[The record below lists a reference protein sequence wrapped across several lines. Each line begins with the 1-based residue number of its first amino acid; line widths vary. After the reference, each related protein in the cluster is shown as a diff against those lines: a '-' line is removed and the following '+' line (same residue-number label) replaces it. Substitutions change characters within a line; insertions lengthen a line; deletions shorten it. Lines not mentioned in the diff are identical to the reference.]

1 MKPTRRIFVAGLTG
15 AGLWAAAPGLASAQS
30 RTSPDGQGWYRAG
43 INAEDY
49 IFHTGSQG
57 IGRRGQRMSD
67 ADELRSRVFQDSLA
81 FPPPEGLDAVS
92 IRSKPAARPGGM
104 GTLSRTLPAR
114 RFLGKRVRLSANIHT
129 ERAGRVQ
136 MWMKV
141 TGAHDRVLAF
151 DDMQSRPL
159 RGTTR
164 WRRYSIVLNVPAN
177 AVEISYGFL
186 LAGSG
191 AAFANDFAL
200 NVTPGTTPVTGQP

>member
-1 MKPTRRIFVAGLTG
+1 VSHSSVLSRRGLVLGLATL
-15 AGLWAAAPGLASAQS
+15 GLWTAGPALAQDAL
-30 RTSPDGQGWYRAG
+30 GWFRAG
-43 INAEDY
+43 INPEDY
-49 IFHTGSQG
+49 IFHTGGEG
-57 IGRRGQRMSD
+57 IGRRGKRMTD

-81 FPPPEGLDAVS
+81 FPPPEGLQAVS
-92 IRSKPAARPGGM
+92 IRAKPKARPGGM
-104 GTLSRTLPAR
+104 GTLSRTVPAR
-114 RFLGKRVRLSANIHT
+114 RFHGKRVRLSANLHT

-141 TGAHDRVLAF
+141 TDANDRVLAF

-159 RGTTR
+159 RGSTR

-177 AVEISYGFL
+177 AKEISYGFL

-200 NVTPGTTPVTGQP
+200 NTTPNSTPTTGMP